1 MHWKKLSIIGI
12 LVVAFVIPPLIWDLG
27 TSVLNLLIML
37 FIYIILAQSWNLM
50 GGYTGQINLGLAAFF
65 GCGTL
70 VTHFIWKAGVPFYL
84 AMTAG
89 GVAAMGL
96 AVIIG
101 LPTLRLKGM
110 YFGIGTFALA
120 EVCRIVVGNTFHRML
135 KMPSSYVDS
144 YSLISRYYVA
154 FVVTIVAV
162 VVVYLV
168 TRSKLGLGMVAV
180 RDDETAAQVTGVNT
194 FKCKVLALFISALL
208 AGLAGGVFAYLRLS
222 FHFIHMM
229 FSPVWTFEP
238 LMAAIIG
245 GAGTLAGPIIGSV
258 FLVVLS
264 EIFALNLGEA
274 HLIIFGFLFVLVVM
288 YFPYGL
294 VGSLNRIRQRI
305 TRVGSTISKDKRR
318 KYSPL

>member
-1 MHWKKLSIIGI
+1 MNWKKLSIIGI
-12 LVVAFVIPPLIWDLG
+12 LMIAFVVPPLIWDLG

-70 VTHFIWKAGVPFYL
+70 VTHFIWKAGIPFYL
-84 AMTAG
+84 AMAAG
-89 GVAAMGL
+89 GVAAMVL

-101 LPTLRLKGM
+101 LPTLRLKGL

-120 EVCRIVVGNTFHRML
+120 EVCRIVVGSTFHRML
-135 KMPSSYVDS
+135 KMPSSYVAS
-144 YSLISRYYVA
+144 YNLISRYYVA
-154 FVVTIVAV
+154 FVVAVLAIVI
-162 VVVYLV
+162 VYLV

-208 AGLAGGVFAYLRLS
+208 AGLAGGVFAYLRVS
-222 FHFIHMM
+222 FHYIFMM

-245 GAGTLAGPIIGSV
+245 GAGTLVGPIIGSV
-258 FLVVLS
+258 FLVILS
-264 EIFALNLGEA
+264 EIFALKLGEA
-274 HLIIFGFLFVLVVM
+274 HLIVFGFLFVLVVM

-294 VGSLNRIRQRI
+294 VGSVGQIRQRI
-305 TRVGSTISKDKRR
+305 RGVGRKISQR
-318 KYSPL
+318 K

>member
-1 MHWKKLSIIGI
+1 MNWKKLPIIGI
-12 LVVAFVIPPLIWDLG
+12 LVMALVAPPLIWDLG

-37 FIYIILAQSWNLM
+37 FIYVILAQSWNLM

-70 VTHFIWKAGVPFYL
+70 VTHFVWKAGVPFYL
-84 AMTAG
+84 AMAAG
-89 GVAAMGL
+89 GVGAVLL
-96 AVIIG
+96 AVVIG

-120 EVCRIVVGNTFHRML
+120 EVCRIVVGSIFQRML
-135 KMPSSYVDS
+135 RMPSSYVAS
-144 YSLISRYYVA
+144 YSLVSRYYVA
-154 FVVTIVAV
+154 LVVAILAL
-162 VVVYLV
+162 VVVYSV
-168 TRSKLGLGMVAV
+168 THSKLGLGMVAV

-222 FHFIHMM
+222 FHYIFMM

-245 GAGTLAGPIIGSV
+245 GAGTLVGPIIGSV
-258 FLVVLS
+258 FLVILS
-264 EIFALNLGEA
+264 EIFALKLGEA

-288 YFPYGL
+288 YFPHGL
-294 VGSLNRIRQRI
+294 VGAVDRIRQRVSG
-305 TRVGSTISKDKRR
+305 VGRR
-318 KYSPL
+318 S

>member
-1 MHWKKLSIIGI
+1 MNWKKLSILGI
-12 LVVAFVIPPLIWDLG
+12 LVIFVVPPLIWDLG

-65 GCGTL
+65 GCGTM

-84 AMTAG
+84 AMAG
-89 GVAAMGL
+89 GGAAAMGL

-120 EVCRIVVGNTFHRML
+120 EVCRIVVGSTFHRML
-135 KMPSSYVDS
+135 KMPNEYVAS

-154 FVVTIVAV
+154 LVVAVLAVAV
-162 VVVYLV
+162 VYRV
-168 TRSKLGLGMVAV
+168 THSKLGLGMVAV

-194 FKCKVLALFISALL
+194 FKCKVMALFISALL

-222 FHFIHMM
+222 FHYIFMM

-245 GAGTLAGPIIGSV
+245 GAGTLAGPIVGSI
-258 FLVVLS
+258 FLVILS
-264 EIFALNLGEA
+264 EIFALKLGEA

-288 YFPYGL
+288 YFPQGL
-294 VGSLNRIRQRI
+294 VGSLDRIRPWF
-305 TRVGSTISKDKRR
+305 RR
-318 KYSPL
+318 SWSRRAAWEGQGKP

>member
-1 MHWKKLSIIGI
+1 MNWKKLSVLGI
-12 LVVAFVIPPLIWDLG
+12 LVIFVVPPLIWDLG

-65 GCGTL
+65 GCGTM

-84 AMTAG
+84 AMAAG

-120 EVCRIVVGNTFHRML
+120 EVCRIMVGSTFHRML
-135 KMPSSYVDS
+135 KMPNAYVASYN
-144 YSLISRYYVA
+144 LISRYYVA
-154 FVVTIVAV
+154 LVVATLAV
-162 VVVYLV
+162 VVVYRV
-168 TRSKLGLGMVAV
+168 THSKLGLGMVAV

-194 FKCKVLALFISALL
+194 FKCKVMALFISALL

-222 FHFIHMM
+222 FHYIFMM

-245 GAGTLAGPIIGSV
+245 GAGTLGGPIIGSV
-258 FLVVLS
+258 FLVILS
-264 EIFALNLGEA
+264 EIFALKLGEA

-288 YFPYGL
+288 YFPHGL
-294 VGSLNRIRQRI
+294 VGSIGRIRQK
-305 TRVGSTISKDKRR
+305 ISGRR
-318 KYSPL
+318 KHISGETKSKLTA

>member
-1 MHWKKLSIIGI
+1 MNGKKLPIVGI
-12 LVVAFVIPPLIWDLG
+12 LIIACVVPPLIWDLG

-70 VTHFIWKAGVPFYL
+70 VTHFIWKAGIPFYV
-84 AMTAG
+84 AMAAG
-89 GVAAMGL
+89 GIAAMVL
-96 AVIIG
+96 AVVIG
-101 LPTLRLKGM
+101 LPTLRLKGL

-120 EVCRIVVGNTFHRML
+120 EVCRIVVGSTFQRML
-135 KMPSSYVDS
+135 RMPSSYVES
-144 YSLISRYYVA
+144 YNLLSRYYVA
-154 FVVTIVAV
+154 FVAAIVAI
-162 VVVYLV
+162 VVVYAV

-208 AGLAGGVFAYLRLS
+208 AGLAGGVFAYLRVS
-222 FHFIHMM
+222 FHYIYMM

-245 GAGTLAGPIIGSV
+245 GAGTLVGPVIGSV

-264 EIFALNLGEA
+264 EIFALKLGEA
-274 HLIIFGFLFVLVVM
+274 HLIIFGLLFVLVVM
-288 YFPYGL
+288 YFPFGL
-294 VGSLNRIRQRI
+294 VGSVDRFRQKI
-305 TRVGSTISKDKRR
+305 TGIGRRISKDG
-318 KYSPL
+318 

>member
-1 MHWKKLSIIGI
+1 MNWKKVSILGV
-12 LVVAFVIPPLIWDLG
+12 LVMAFLVPPLIWDIG

-89 GVAAMGL
+89 GVAAMLL
-96 AVIIG
+96 AVVIG

-120 EVCRIVVGNTFHRML
+120 EVCRIVVGSTFHRML
-135 KMPSSYVDS
+135 KMPSSYVAS
-144 YSLISRYYVA
+144 YSLVSRYYVA
-154 FVVTIVAV
+154 FVVAVLAIVI
-162 VVVYLV
+162 VYLV

-222 FHFIHMM
+222 FHYIFMM

-245 GAGTLAGPIIGSV
+245 GAGTLMGPVIGSV
-258 FLVVLS
+258 FLVILS
-264 EIFALNLGEA
+264 EIFALKLGEA

-288 YFPYGL
+288 YFPQGL
-294 VGSLNRIRQRI
+294 VGSLIRIRPWF
-305 TRVGSTISKDKRR
+305 RR
-318 KYSPL
+318 SWSRRAAWEGQGKP

>member
-1 MHWKKLSIIGI
+1 MHWKKLSILGVLIAVF
-12 LVVAFVIPPLIWDLG
+12 LVPPLIWDIG

-70 VTHFIWKAGVPFYL
+70 VTHFIWKAGLPFYL
-84 AMTAG
+84 AMAAG
-89 GVAAMGL
+89 GVAAMVL

-120 EVCRIVVGNTFHRML
+120 EVCRIVVGGTFHRML
-135 KMPSSYVDS
+135 KMPSSYVAS
-144 YSLISRYYVA
+144 YNLISRYYVA
-154 FVVTIVAV
+154 FVVATLAV

-168 TRSKLGLGMVAV
+168 THSKLGLGMVAV

-222 FHFIHMM
+222 FHFIFMM

-258 FLVVLS
+258 FLVILS
-264 EIFALNLGEA
+264 EVFALKLGEA
-274 HLIIFGFLFVLVVM
+274 HLIIFGFLFILVVM
-288 YFPYGL
+288 YFPSGL
-294 VGSLNRIRQRI
+294 VGSIDRIWQGVSSAGRRI
-305 TRVGSTISKDKRR
+305 SRDR
-318 KYSPL
+318 

>member
-1 MHWKKLSIIGI
+1 MNWKKVSILGV
-12 LVVAFVIPPLIWDLG
+12 LVMAFLVPPLIWDIG

-89 GVAAMGL
+89 GIAAMVL
-96 AVIIG
+96 AVVIG

-120 EVCRIVVGNTFHRML
+120 EVCRIVVGSTFHRML
-135 KMPSSYVDS
+135 KMPSSYVAS
-144 YSLISRYYVA
+144 YSLVSRYYVA
-154 FVVTIVAV
+154 FVVAVLAIVI
-162 VVVYLV
+162 VYLV
-168 TRSKLGLGMVAV
+168 THSKLGLGMVAV

-222 FHFIHMM
+222 FHYIFMM

-245 GAGTLAGPIIGSV
+245 GAGTLVGPLIGSV
-258 FLVVLS
+258 FPGVLS
-264 EIFALNLGEA
+264 EIFSLKLGEA
-274 HLIIFGFLFVLVVM
+274 QLIIFGFLFVLVVM
-288 YFPYGL
+288 YFPHGL
-294 VGSLNRIRQRI
+294 VGAVDRIRQRI
-305 TRVGSTISKDKRR
+305 SGLGRRISQDG
-318 KYSPL
+318 

>member
-1 MHWKKLSIIGI
+1 MHWKKPSIIGI
-12 LVVAFVIPPLIWDLG
+12 LLIAFVVPPLIWDLG

-65 GCGTL
+65 GCGTM
-70 VTHFIWKAGVPFYL
+70 VTHFVWKAGVPFYL
-84 AMTAG
+84 AMAAG
-89 GVAAMGL
+89 GVAAMVL

-120 EVCRIVVGNTFHRML
+120 EVCRIVVGSTFHRML
-135 KMPSSYVDS
+135 KMPSSYVAS
-144 YSLISRYYVA
+144 YNLMYRYYVA
-154 FVVTIVAV
+154 LVVATLAV
-162 VVVYLV
+162 LVVYRV
-168 TRSKLGLGMVAV
+168 THSKLGLGMVAV

-208 AGLAGGVFAYLRLS
+208 AGLAGGVFAYLRVS
-222 FHFIHMM
+222 FHYIFMM

-245 GAGTLAGPIIGSV
+245 GAGTLVGPIIGSV
-258 FLVVLS
+258 FLVILS
-264 EIFALNLGEA
+264 EIFALKLGEA

-294 VGSLNRIRQRI
+294 VGSVGRIRRMMVRVRSRI
-305 TRVGSTISKDKRR
+305 
-318 KYSPL
+318 

>member
-1 MHWKKLSIIGI
+1 M
-12 LVVAFVIPPLIWDLG
+12 
-27 TSVLNLLIML
+27 NLLIML

-89 GVAAMGL
+89 GVAAMLL
-96 AVIIG
+96 AVVIG

-120 EVCRIVVGNTFHRML
+120 EVCRIVVGSTFHRML
-135 KMPSSYVDS
+135 KMPSSYVTS
-144 YSLISRYYVA
+144 YSLVSRYYVA
-154 FVVTIVAV
+154 LVVAV
-162 VVVYLV
+162 LAIVIVYLV
-168 TRSKLGLGMVAV
+168 THSKLGLGMVAV

-222 FHFIHMM
+222 FHYIFMM

-245 GAGTLAGPIIGSV
+245 GAGTLMGPVIGSV
-258 FLVVLS
+258 FLVILS
-264 EIFALNLGEA
+264 EIFALKLGEA

-288 YFPYGL
+288 YFPHGL
-294 VGSLNRIRQRI
+294 VGSVDQIRQRI
-305 TRVGSTISKDKRR
+305 TRVGSRISKDRR
-318 KYSPL
+318 RRYFLF

>member
-1 MHWKKLSIIGI
+1 MHWKKPSIVGI
-12 LVVAFVIPPLIWDLG
+12 LVIVFVVPPLIWDLG

-65 GCGTL
+65 GCGTM

-89 GVAAMGL
+89 GVAAMVL

-120 EVCRIVVGNTFHRML
+120 EVCRIVVGSSFHRML
-135 KMPSSYVDS
+135 RMPSSYVAS

-154 FVVTIVAV
+154 LVAILAI

-168 TRSKLGLGMVAV
+168 THSKLGLGMVAV

-222 FHFIHMM
+222 FHYIFMM

-258 FLVVLS
+258 FLVILS
-264 EIFALNLGEA
+264 EIFALKLGEA
-274 HLIIFGFLFVLVVM
+274 HLIVFGFLFVLVVM

-294 VGSLNRIRQRI
+294 VGSVDQIRQRI
-305 TRVGSTISKDKRR
+305 NRVGRR
-318 KYSPL
+318 MSQDR

>member
-1 MHWKKLSIIGI
+1 MNWKKLSVLGI
-12 LVVAFVIPPLIWDLG
+12 LVIFGVPPLIWDLG

-65 GCGTL
+65 GCGTM
-70 VTHFIWKAGVPFYL
+70 VTHFIWKAGLPFYL
-84 AMTAG
+84 AMAAG
-89 GVAAMGL
+89 GVAAMVL

-120 EVCRIVVGNTFHRML
+120 EVCRIVVGSTFQRML
-135 KMPSSYVDS
+135 RMPNEYVAS

-154 FVVTIVAV
+154 FVVAALAV
-162 VVVYLV
+162 VIVYRV
-168 TRSKLGLGMVAV
+168 THSKLGLGMVAV

-222 FHFIHMM
+222 FHYIFMM

-245 GAGTLAGPIIGSV
+245 GAGTLAGPIVGSI
-258 FLVVLS
+258 FLVILS
-264 EIFALNLGEA
+264 EIFALKLGEA

-288 YFPYGL
+288 YFPQGL
-294 VGSLNRIRQRI
+294 VGSLDRIRPWF
-305 TRVGSTISKDKRR
+305 RR
-318 KYSPL
+318 SWSRRAAWEGQGKP

>member
-1 MHWKKLSIIGI
+1 MHWKKPSIVGI
-12 LVVAFVIPPLIWDLG
+12 LVIVFVVPPLIWDLG

-65 GCGTL
+65 GCGTM

-89 GVAAMGL
+89 GVAAMVL

-120 EVCRIVVGNTFHRML
+120 EVCRIVVGSSFHRML
-135 KMPSSYVDS
+135 RMPSSYVAS

-154 FVVTIVAV
+154 LVVAILAI

-168 TRSKLGLGMVAV
+168 THSKLGLGMVAV

-222 FHFIHMM
+222 FHYIFMM

-245 GAGTLAGPIIGSV
+245 GAGTLMGPVIGSV
-258 FLVVLS
+258 FLVILS
-264 EIFALNLGEA
+264 EIFALKLGEA

-288 YFPYGL
+288 YFPSGL
-294 VGSLNRIRQRI
+294 VGSIDRIRQRI
-305 TRVGSTISKDKRR
+305 SGVGRRISQGR
-318 KYSPL
+318 

>member
-1 MHWKKLSIIGI
+1 MHWKKLSILGVLIGVF
-12 LVVAFVIPPLIWDLG
+12 LVPPLIWDIG

-89 GVAAMGL
+89 GVAAMLL
-96 AVIIG
+96 AVVIG

-120 EVCRIVVGNTFHRML
+120 EVCRIVVGSTFHRML
-135 KMPSSYVDS
+135 KMPSSYVAS

-154 FVVTIVAV
+154 FVVAILAI
-162 VVVYLV
+162 VVVYSV
-168 TRSKLGLGMVAV
+168 THSKLGLGMVAV

-238 LMAAIIG
+238 RMAAMIG
-245 GAGTLAGPIIGSV
+245 GAGTLVGPIIGSV
-258 FLVVLS
+258 FLVILS
-264 EIFALNLGEA
+264 EIFALKLGEA

-294 VGSLNRIRQRI
+294 VGAAERIRQRI
-305 TRVGSTISKDKRR
+305 SGVGRR
-318 KYSPL
+318 ILRRDEESMF

>member
-1 MHWKKLSIIGI
+1 MHWKKLSILGV
-12 LVVAFVIPPLIWDLG
+12 LVMVFLVPPLIWDIG

-70 VTHFIWKAGVPFYL
+70 VTHFIWKAGVPVYL

-89 GVAAMGL
+89 GVAAMLL
-96 AVIIG
+96 AVAIG

-135 KMPSSYVDS
+135 KMPSSYVAS
-144 YSLISRYYVA
+144 YNLISRYYVA
-154 FVVTIVAV
+154 FVVAIVAV
-162 VVVYLV
+162 VVVYFV

-245 GAGTLAGPIIGSV
+245 GAGTLVGPIIGSV

-264 EIFALNLGEA
+264 EIFALKLGEA

-294 VGSLNRIRQRI
+294 VGSVDQIRRRM
-305 TRVGSTISKDKRR
+305 TRVRKKRVDL
-318 KYSPL
+318 KPT

>member
-1 MHWKKLSIIGI
+1 MNWKKVSIFGV
-12 LVVAFVIPPLIWDLG
+12 LVMGFLVPPLIWDLG
-27 TSVLNLLIML
+27 TSVLNLLSML

-84 AMTAG
+84 AMAAG
-89 GVAAMGL
+89 GVAAMVL

-120 EVCRIVVGNTFHRML
+120 EVCRIVVGGTFHRML
-135 KMPSSYVDS
+135 KMPSSYVAS

-154 FVVTIVAV
+154 FVV
-162 VVVYLV
+162 VVVYRV
-168 TRSKLGLGMVAV
+168 THSKLGLGMVAV

-238 LMAAIIG
+238 LMATIIG

-258 FLVVLS
+258 FLVILS
-264 EIFALNLGEA
+264 EIFALKLGEA
-274 HLIIFGFLFVLVVM
+274 HLIVFGFLFVLVVM
-288 YFPYGL
+288 YFPQGL
-294 VGSLNRIRQRI
+294 VGSLDRIRPWF
-305 TRVGSTISKDKRR
+305 RR
-318 KYSPL
+318 SWSRRAAREGQGKP

>member
-1 MHWKKLSIIGI
+1 MHWKKPSIVGI
-12 LVVAFVIPPLIWDLG
+12 LLIAFVVPPLIWDLG

-65 GCGTL
+65 GCGTM
-70 VTHFIWKAGVPFYL
+70 VTHFIWKAGVPFYV
-84 AMTAG
+84 AMAAG
-89 GVAAMGL
+89 GVAAMVL

-120 EVCRIVVGNTFHRML
+120 EVCRIVVGSTFHRML
-135 KMPSSYVDS
+135 KMPSSYVAS
-144 YSLISRYYVA
+144 YNLMYRYYVA
-154 FVVTIVAV
+154 LVVATLAV

-168 TRSKLGLGMVAV
+168 THSKLGLGMVAV

-194 FKCKVLALFISALL
+194 FKCKVSALFISALL
-208 AGLAGGVFAYLRLS
+208 AGLAGGVFAYLRVS
-222 FHFIHMM
+222 FHYIFMM

-245 GAGTLAGPIIGSV
+245 GAGTLVGPIIGSV
-258 FLVVLS
+258 FLVILS
-264 EIFALNLGEA
+264 EIFALKLGEA

-294 VGSLNRIRQRI
+294 VGSVDQIRRRMNRLGRKIPQR
-305 TRVGSTISKDKRR
+305 K
-318 KYSPL
+318 